1 MESADDML
9 LRRTKRNRH
18 NLTVYDTIAAKIDTM
33 GDSNL
38 KSTTEAPF
46 TANLICEIGSQD
58 EGTWMAAYPKKH
70 PPQYK
75 LPYDDV
81 TSKSHRMII
90 AARCPTGAPEKI
102 CNTFNDGMGTC
113 DTLRSQDEKVE
124 IKNKETWE
132 VTEFLERSDGNMN
145 EPCDILTLRLPLT
158 YEVPA
163 AARDAAAPPAT
174 PRRARVTKVNSSPA
188 KPSSSLS
195 TADDIDMD
203 ADSKEVEKAA
213 ERRVGDTYPPKKLP
227 DHRGEYFNHSKARLV
242 QRDFKDIDGTL
253 IAPHELYEKLTEGTL
268 RLVQVSLVTYIIADD
283 KKKIYHAL
291 VERLSI
297 LDRGYGKPW
306 KPAIPS
312 LPERKTYPSS
322 PNKRSRDSAT
332 DAAFDNF
339 TTSSPSPAK
348 RSRT

>member
-1 MESADDML
+1 
-9 LRRTKRNRH
+9 
-18 NLTVYDTIAAKIDTM
+18 
-33 GDSNL
+33 
-38 KSTTEAPF
+38 
-46 TANLICEIGSQD
+46 
-58 EGTWMAAYPKKH
+58 
-70 PPQYK
+70 
-75 LPYDDV
+75 
-81 TSKSHRMII
+81 
-90 AARCPTGAPEKI
+90 
-102 CNTFNDGMGTC
+102 MGTC
-113 DTLRSQDEKVE
+113 DTLRGQDKKVE

-145 EPCDILTLRLPLT
+145 EPCNILTLCHPLI

-163 AARDAAAPPAT
+163 AAREAAAPPAT

-203 ADSKEVEKAA
+203 AGSKEVEKVAA
-213 ERRVGDTYPPKKLP
+213 SERRVGDTYSPKKHP
-227 DHRGEYFNHSKARLV
+227 DHRGEYFNHFKAKLV

-268 RLVQVSLVTYIIADD
+268 ILFQVSLITYIIADD

-339 TTSSPSPAK
+339 TTSTPSPAK
-348 RSRT
+348 GSRT